1 MKLTIPGEPVA
12 KQRARHGKFGT
23 YTPEKTVNY
32 ETLVKQLYIQ
42 QNFAKQLDGQLKL
55 TANAYFSIPK
65 SVSKTA
71 RAAMVAGILRPV
83 KKPDSSNV
91 VKIIEDALNKLAY
104 RDDSQIVSLN
114 VEKWYSENPR
124 VEVEIVEI

>member
-1 MKLTIPGEPVA
+1 MNLTIPGEPVA